1 MFGSSDTPTD
11 VDFDDFERTAP
22 EPKTIEKPAADA
34 PAPAV
39 TSADIPTE
47 LLDAIASVVNAQLP
61 PMVAQCIN
69 PEAQREF
76 LAEQL
81 GQPLAD
87 FAETLRVKAV
97 SELTGDRSKMQ
108 AELEELRAQRKE
120 VSGKREEQ
128 KAALLSEQRQRRA
141 LSDRN
146 RDLEAKIEELASEIE
161 QHKLTIASLMNKMRV
176 AEVTDGDA
184 AALREDLAALREQ
197 LKAQNDELT
206 AKNQEISAKDEEISA
221 KNQEL
226 SAKDEEL
233 SAKNKELSAKSE
245 EISAQSEEI
254 SSLNDKIAELET
266 AAAIADSLSK
276 RREAEGEPQPE
287 KPKRRRSTRRP
298 KARAYDPE
306 NDASADIDSI
316 DWLLPGGVPA
326 GHTPQP
332 SDPEFGYQP
341 PKHAPTPDSDLQ
353 LTLF

>member
-1 MFGSSDTPTD
+1 
-11 VDFDDFERTAP
+11 
-22 EPKTIEKPAADA
+22 
-34 PAPAV
+34 
-39 TSADIPTE
+39 
-47 LLDAIASVVNAQLP
+47 
-61 PMVAQCIN
+61 MVAQCIN

-76 LAEQL
+76 LAKQL